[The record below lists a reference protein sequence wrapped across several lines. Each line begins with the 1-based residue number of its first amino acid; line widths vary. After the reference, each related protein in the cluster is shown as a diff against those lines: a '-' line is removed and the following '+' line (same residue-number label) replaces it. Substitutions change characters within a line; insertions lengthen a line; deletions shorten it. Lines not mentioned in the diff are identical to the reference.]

1 MPCLKQILAAVAV
14 CGWTS
19 VAMAQYV
26 WLDDKGVKQYSDVP
40 PPVSVPSSRILKSP
54 GSLPRADEAET
65 GDEQQ
70 QAQTAEQSLAAQNA
84 AFEKR
89 RIEQAEQQKKTAE
102 KAKQEAAQRDN
113 CERARNYAQALA
125 SGQRIAQ
132 FDASGERHYLS
143 DAERAKEAADVQRTL
158 ANCH

>member
-1 MPCLKQILAAVAV
+1 MPRLKQILAAVAV

-19 VAMAQYV
+19 AAMAQYV
-26 WLDDKGVKQYSDVP
+26 WLDDHGVKQYSDVP
-40 PPVSVPSSRILKSP
+40 PPASVPGSRILKSP

-65 GDEQQ
+65 SDEQKKA
-70 QAQTAEQSLAAQNA
+70 QAAEQSLAAQNA

-89 RIEQAEQQKKTAE
+89 RIQQAEQQKKAAE

-113 CERARNYAQALA
+113 CARARNYAQALA

-132 FDASGERHYLS
+132 FNAAGERHYLS
-143 DAERAKEAADVQRTL
+143 DAERAKEEADAQRTL
-158 ANCH
+158 ANCN